1 MDFINC
7 YEDVSR
13 AKAYATL
20 EFANTYY
27 LAYRELPRSY
37 LERLY
42 NIQRWTVFP
51 RGGQFAPAEE
61 PAAVAGDLI
70 AFFRGLS

>member
-1 MDFINC
+1 VKIERLLQIFWRRIPDF
-7 YEDVSR
+7 R
-13 AKAYATL
+13 AISIENSEIHDGSK
-20 EFANTYY
+20 
-27 LAYRELPRSY
+27 
-37 LERLY
+37 LY

-51 RGGQFAPAEE
+51 RGGHFAPAEE